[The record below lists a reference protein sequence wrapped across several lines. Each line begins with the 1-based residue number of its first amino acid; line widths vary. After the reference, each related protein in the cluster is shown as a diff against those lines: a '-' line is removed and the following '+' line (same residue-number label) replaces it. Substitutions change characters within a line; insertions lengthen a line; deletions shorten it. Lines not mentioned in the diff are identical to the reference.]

1 MNGLDGTAIVRAGY
15 DAMGDAYLRW
25 RAHDD
30 PGWRFLDRMDAELA
44 ARSLV
49 LDLGCGPGVPAAALA
64 PRHRVAGVDI
74 SSAQLR
80 IARRTAPAAM
90 LVQGNAARLPFADRS
105 FDAAIAL
112 YALIHIPRA
121 LHADALGELARV
133 LRPDAPVVL
142 TMSAADEPF
151 EGVEDDWLGVPMYWS
166 GFDAVTNRRLV
177 ASSGFDIEADEIATE
192 IEDDEEVRFLW
203 IVARRSSVE
212 GS

>member
-1 MNGLDGTAIVRAGY
+1 
-15 DAMGDAYLRW
+15 
-25 RAHDD
+25 
-30 PGWRFLDRMDAELA
+30 
-44 ARSLV
+44 
-49 LDLGCGPGVPAAALA
+49 
-64 PRHRVAGVDI
+64 
-74 SSAQLR
+74 
-80 IARRTAPAAM
+80 M

-203 IVARRSSVE
+203 IVARRSSVQ